1 MAKENYKSML
11 PFNIHV
17 AKVGETVNLAHFS
30 IKNCQ
35 KDIEEGVV
43 RCPCCGH
50 EFDTMTI
57 TKGMIVKEH
66 NQSLNGYEYAQFKCP
81 ECSAIIRTDPYLV
94 SDRYGNEE
102 TQLLNGNAIWLK
114 DISDFDHIPN
124 KPGYSLEFDSSKPY
138 RVLCVLMIAS
148 IILCGSIIVC
158 GAIVLRGAIFSILLP
173 ILSICALL
181 IYRANRRKKIMRIY
195 ETEKSDEIPEPNDI
209 PKYDSKDVDPKY
221 LYYY

>member
-1 MAKENYKSML
+1 MAEENKKSTL
-11 PFNIHV
+11 PLHMHLV
-17 AKVGETVNLAHFS
+17 KVGSRVNTDTLT
-30 IKNCQ
+30 IKRCQ
-35 KDIEEGVV
+35 MDIEEGII
-43 RCPCCGH
+43 RCPCCGY

-57 TKGMIVKEH
+57 TNDMTVKAY

-94 SDRYGNEE
+94 TDRYGNEE

-124 KPGYSLEFDSSKPY
+124 KPGYSLDFDSSKPY
-138 RVLCVLMIAS
+138 RVLVVLVIAS

-158 GAIVLRGAIFSILLP
+158 GAIVLRGAIFSLLLP
-173 ILSICALL
+173 ILSIGALL

-195 ETEKSDEIPEPNDI
+195 ETEKPDEIPEHDEEI
-209 PKYDSKDVDPKY
+209 EVYSY
-221 LYYY
+221 EY